1 VTPLLELTAVDAA
14 ETGELALKRR
24 STHQE
29 STEVATCYANPD
41 VLAVA
46 RCRRRRLGRGVQP
59 ERGGRMVV
67 TARAAPE
74 LDPGDA
80 SLGTRARQ
88 LLRVR
93 IPRNADG
100 GSVTSIRLREHVRE
114 KSGSRPSENGSVT
127 GSCGV
132 QWDTTR

>member
-1 VTPLLELTAVDAA
+1 
-14 ETGELALKRR
+14 
-24 STHQE
+24 
-29 STEVATCYANPD
+29 VATCYANPD
-41 VLAVA
+41 VLES
-46 RCRRRRLGRGVQP
+46 LGVDDGDSVEAFNP

-88 LLRVR
+88 LLGYGSL
-93 IPRNADG
+93 RNADG

-114 KSGSRPSENGSVT
+114 KSGFRPSENGSVT